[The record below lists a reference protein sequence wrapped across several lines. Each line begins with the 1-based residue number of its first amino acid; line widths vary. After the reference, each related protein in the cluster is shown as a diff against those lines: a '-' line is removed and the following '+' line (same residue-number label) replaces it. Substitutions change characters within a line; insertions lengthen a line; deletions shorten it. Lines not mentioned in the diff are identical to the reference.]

1 MKTMTKP
8 MRRMI
13 NTAIVYFALAM
24 CAGIFYREFT
34 KAFAYTGPTPLKAV
48 HAHLLMLGMLLF
60 LVLAL
65 FCQNNPQL
73 TDCNSFACFYVIYN
87 ISLPIMALLSA
98 HAWRA
103 RRGTRHTEPH
113 CRRDDLRNCGT
124 VTYRTRRRT
133 DFAVR
138 GDQTTHAGGILQ
150 SARLHRSPQ
159 LRSFGLHRGARRHF
173 TKTATVSTWW
183 VCG

>member
-48 HAHLLMLGMLLF
+48 HAHLLILGMLLF
-60 LVLAL
+60 LLLAL

-87 ISLPIMALLSA
+87 ISLPIMALCLLTRGVLAVEHATPNRIVDATISGIAGLSHIGLA
-98 HAWRA
+98 VALILLFVA
-103 RRGTRHTEPH
+103 IKRRMPVESS
-113 CRRDDLRNCGT
+113 
-124 VTYRTRRRT
+124 
-133 DFAVR
+133 
-138 GDQTTHAGGILQ
+138 DQQDCTA
-150 SARLHRSPQ
+150 HRS
-159 LRSFGLHRGARRHF
+159 
-173 TKTATVSTWW
+173 
-183 VCG
+183 